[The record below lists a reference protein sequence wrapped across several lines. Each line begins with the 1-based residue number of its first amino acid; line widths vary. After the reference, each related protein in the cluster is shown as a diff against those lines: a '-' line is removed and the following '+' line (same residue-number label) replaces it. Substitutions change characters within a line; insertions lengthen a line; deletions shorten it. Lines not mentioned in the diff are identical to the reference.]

1 MCTIE
6 DEGTGMDAQTLKK
19 ITDPFF
25 TTKRTK
31 GGTGLGLAVSSKI
44 VMQYKG
50 TMDFASEPDK
60 GTVVTLAFPAIDK
73 PINQVGE

>member
-1 MCTIE
+1 
-6 DEGTGMDAQTLKK
+6 
-19 ITDPFF
+19 
-25 TTKRTK
+25 
-31 GGTGLGLAVSSKI
+31 
-44 VMQYKG
+44 MQYKG